1 MWHYDSDR
9 NVCSQF
15 VYGGCLG
22 NANRFE
28 KIEDCQAQCVVD
40 DKGCKYFFFLFPL
53 TKVILIFILYELI
66 IKLHVISQ
74 LNLAAVVDRLKDGL
88 MIKNKIHVFHLIT
101 VDVRVI
107 KIISQLLEL
116 VSIIVR
122 NLALERVSLIFI
134 ICNFNFC

>member
-40 DKGCKYFFFLFPL
+40 DKGCKYFF
-53 TKVILIFILYELI
+53 
-66 IKLHVISQ
+66 S
-74 LNLAAVVDRLKDGL
+74 
-88 MIKNKIHVFHLIT
+88 
-101 VDVRVI
+101 
-107 KIISQLLEL
+107 
-116 VSIIVR
+116 VSYD
-122 NLALERVSLIFI
+122 ESHSYFYSL
-134 ICNFNFC
+134 

>member
-1 MWHYDSDR
+1 MWHYDTDR

-40 DKGCKYFFFLFPL
+40 DKGCKYFIHFFVI
-53 TKVILIFILYELI
+53 KVIFIFISQSL

-74 LNLAAVVDRLKDGL
+74 LNLEFVVAHLRDGL
-88 MIKNKIHVFHLIT
+88 LIKNKILVFHSIT
-101 VDVRVI
+101 VGVRVI

-116 VSIIVR
+116 VNIIVR
-122 NLALERVSLIFI
+122 NLALERVSMEL
-134 ICNFNFC
+134 

>member
-28 KIEDCQAQCVVD
+28 KIEDCQSQCVVD
-40 DKGCKYFFFLFPL
+40 DKGCKYLFLFPL
-53 TKVILIFILYELI
+53 MKIILIVIIYKLI

-74 LNLAAVVDRLKDGL
+74 LNLAAVVDHLKDGL
-88 MIKNKIHVFHLIT
+88 MIKSKIHVFHSIT

-107 KIISQLLEL
+107 KIISKLLEL
-116 VSIIVR
+116 VNIIVR
-122 NLALERVSLIFI
+122 NLALERVSTALYP
-134 ICNFNFC
+134 